1 MKREAQPHTETI
13 AAARQ
18 GQLVKLLDALAMEEG
33 FSDSLL
39 PGVRFMK
46 SSRPSIRAQVSYE
59 PSIVIIAQGR
69 KCGYLGDKVFTYD
82 ANHFLVLS
90 VPLPFEC
97 ETLSSPEGPLLGI
110 SIGVNPSLVGSLMI
124 EMETSPP
131 IPMGRPEAIRANPL
145 DDILYDTTVRLV
157 QALANPEDARIL
169 GPMLVREMIFRVLRG
184 EAGGPLRALAA
195 PHSHFGQIS
204 RVLQRIH
211 KDYSQPMD
219 MATLAAEAGMS
230 VSTFHSHFKAV
241 TSSPPL
247 QYLKNIRLHKARNLM
262 VHEGHTAASAAVA
275 VGYESAPQFS
285 REFKRFFGRTPAA
298 ETDFLKTNL
307 LRLV

>member
-1 MKREAQPHTETI
+1 MNSDSLSEQVEI
-13 AAARQ
+13 AAARN
-18 GQLVKLLDALAMEEG
+18 GLLAELLAGIVDAEG
-33 FSDSLL
+33 FSDSAI
-39 PGVRFMK
+39 PGVRLMK

-69 KCGYLGDKVFTYD
+69 KCGYLGEKKFVYD

-110 SIGVNPSLVGSLMI
+110 SIGVNPALIGSLM
-124 EMETSPP
+124 MELNAPPP
-131 IPMGRPEAIRANPL
+131 IPM
-145 DDILYDTTVRLV
+145 DDALYDATVRLV
-157 QALANPEDARIL
+157 QTLKDPDDARIL
-169 GPMLVREMIFRVLRG
+169 GPQVAREIVYRVLRG
-184 EAGGPLRALAA
+184 KEGGPLRALAA

-211 KDYSQPMD
+211 RDYAKPLE
-219 MATLAAEAGMS
+219 MATLAGEAGMS
-230 VSTFHSHFKAV
+230 VSTFHAHFKAV

-247 QYLKNIRLHKARNLM
+247 QYLKNIRLHKARTLM
-262 VHEGHTAASAAVA
+262 VHEGHTASSAALA
-275 VGYESAPQFS
+275 VGYESASQFS
-285 REFKRFFGRTPAA
+285 REFKRFFGKTPAA
-298 ETDFLKTNL
+298 ETEFLKTNL